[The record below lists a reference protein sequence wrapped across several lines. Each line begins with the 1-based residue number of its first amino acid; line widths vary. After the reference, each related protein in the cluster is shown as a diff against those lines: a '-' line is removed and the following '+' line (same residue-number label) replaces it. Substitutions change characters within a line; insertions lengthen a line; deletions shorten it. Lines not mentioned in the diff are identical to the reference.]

1 MTYPA
6 ATLKNADTPKRA
18 DADDIDAATN
28 MGDDAVIILLVKMV
42 IT

>member
-1 MTYPA
+1 MTKPA

-28 MGDDAVIILLVKMV
+28 MDDAAMIMLLVKMV